1 MKTHN
6 ERLLRCC
13 ILSLIAITFSGCGT
27 DPLAQPVAKEDAES
41 QVTAS
46 DSSGGTATTPPDGVA
61 ENAKPTKPVA
71 RMSDEAFRMAAYE
84 GRIESVR
91 KGIEAGSDVN
101 AADPVKS
108 LTPLHMAAYNGHS
121 DVVTLLLEHDAEVDC
136 RDDEG
141 KTPLIHACT
150 GPFAKAVEVL
160 LDAGA
165 ELNAKESTE
174 SFTPLMMAAGLGQT
188 EVVELLLSRNADK
201 SILDEDKDMA
211 IDHARNEG
219 HAAIVKLLE

>member
-1 MKTHN
+1 
-6 ERLLRCC
+6 
-13 ILSLIAITFSGCGT
+13 
-27 DPLAQPVAKEDAES
+27 
-41 QVTAS
+41 
-46 DSSGGTATTPPDGVA
+46 
-61 ENAKPTKPVA
+61 
-71 RMSDEAFRMAAYE
+71 MSDEAFRMAAE
-84 GRIESVR
+84 QGRIESVR
-91 KGIEAGSDVN
+91 KAIASGTDVN
-101 AADPVKS
+101 AADPATTLTALHLAAYSGHSDIAKLLLEHDAVVGGRNAKS

-121 DVVTLLLEHDAEVDC
+121 DVVTLLLEHDAKVDC

-150 GPFAKAVEVL
+150 GPFAKTIEIL

-165 ELNAKESTE
+165 ELNATESTE

-201 SILDEDKDMA
+201 SMLDEDKEMA